1 MVKNGFFKIE
11 GHPWATAKGVL
22 AAGQPDAIT
31 LALVDS
37 GRRRSSRLPRFI
49 LVMDRLIFLTEA
61 PAHAELEIHRSCKS
75 KIMSSLL
82 LARHLES
89 DYQPLSSLLN
99 VALKWLCWLAA
110 KKPWKNSLRGFPAA
124 CR

>member
-1 MVKNGFFKIE
+1 M
-11 GHPWATAKGVL
+11 GHRQRRAGSR
-22 AAGQPDAIT
+22 AADAIT

-37 GRRRSSRLPRFI
+37 GRRHSSRLPRFI

-75 KIMSSLL
+75 KIISSSSL
-82 LARHLES
+82 AHPLES
-89 DYQPLSSLLN
+89 DYQRLWRLLN
-99 VALKWLCWLAA
+99 VALKWLCWPAA
-110 KKPWKNSLRGFPAA
+110 KRPSKSSLRDFPAA